1 MSWKKSFGANI
12 DSKRFHPCPNEP
24 PDIRSDEGFYASQE
38 RCIILKTED
47 YHEDEDCICRLR
59 QGIELTDL
67 DEQQGSKC
75 IAITKSQP
83 GLLDVVRC
91 LLQVHLSILNLNI

>member
-1 MSWKKSFGANI
+1 MSWKKSF
-12 DSKRFHPCPNEP
+12 
-24 PDIRSDEGFYASQE
+24 DIRSDEGFYASQE

-75 IAITKSQP
+75 IAIPKSQP
-83 GLLDVVRC
+83 GFLDVVPDAPA
-91 LLQVHLSILNLNI
+91 LTNAPHAQAEVQQG